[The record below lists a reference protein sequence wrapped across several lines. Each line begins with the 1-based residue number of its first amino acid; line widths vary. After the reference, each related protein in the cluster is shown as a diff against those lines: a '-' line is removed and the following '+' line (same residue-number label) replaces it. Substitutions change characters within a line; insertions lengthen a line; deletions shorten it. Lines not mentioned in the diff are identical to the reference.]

1 MKPASRVGLR
11 LLILLWL
18 GAPCLPAP
26 LFGEP
31 VPLRR
36 VVELALTH
44 SSTAA
49 GAEADTQ
56 RAYASY
62 LESRNQYIPQV
73 TFGSGLGTSFGYPL
87 SLEGSAPSIFNATA
101 QSALINPALREF
113 IRSAKT
119 DWLASVAQSK
129 DQRNQVVQDTVLSYA
144 ELAKWQNLMGH
155 LQEEMGDAVKLQ
167 QVVQQRVSAGVD
179 SPLLQTRA
187 RLSTARIHYRTTEAQ
202 GAIDIL
208 RHRLS
213 QLTGL
218 PAESIDAVSD
228 SIPALPEVEQSDNLS
243 SKAVQSNPG
252 IQASDLHATAESFRA
267 QAERKSL
274 WPSIDFAAQY
284 ALLDTTLNNYQRY
297 FVAGSFQRHNATVGV
312 AIRFPFLNASQH
324 EHADAA
330 DAAAIRAHKDAQ
342 TTREK
347 VSEETL
353 RLQRSVEQLS
363 AAQEVTQLEFEVAQS
378 SLQALQVRYDAGTAA
393 LSDVEDARDQANQ
406 RYDAAQDANFELE
419 KARIMLLRATNGLG
433 DWAVSGK

>member
-11 LLILLWL
+11 LLILVSFSV
-18 GAPCLPAP
+18 PCLSAP
-26 LFGEP
+26 SSGEP
-31 VPLRR
+31 VPLKRL
-36 VVELALTH
+36 VELALAH

-49 GAEADTQ
+49 GAAANTQ

-62 LESRNQYIPQV
+62 LEARNQYIPQV
-73 TFGSGLGTSFGYPL
+73 VFGSGLGTSFGYPL
-87 SLEGSAPSIFNATA
+87 SLEGSAPSIFNVAA

-113 IRSAKT
+113 VRSAKT
-119 DWLASVAQSK
+119 DWQASKAQAK
-129 DQRNQVVQDTVLSYA
+129 DQRNQVVQDTVLNYA
-144 ELAKWQNLMGH
+144 ELAKWQNLVGH
-155 LQEEMGDAVKLQ
+155 LQQEMGESVKLQ
-167 QVVQQRVSAGVD
+167 QIVEQRVSAGVD

-187 RLSTARIHYRTTEAQ
+187 RLSTARIHYRMTEAQ
-202 GAIDIL
+202 GAIDVL
-208 RHRLS
+208 RERLS

-218 PAESIDAVSD
+218 PADSIDAVSD
-228 SIPALPEVEQSDNLS
+228 SIPTLPEVEQSENLA

-252 IQASDLHATAESFRA
+252 ILASDLHATAESFRA
-267 QAERKSL
+267 KAERKSL
-274 WPSIDFAAQY
+274 WPSLDFAAQY

-297 FVAGSFQRHNATVGV
+297 FQPNTFQRHNATIGV
-312 AIRFPFLNASQH
+312 AIRFPFLNFSQR

-363 AAQEVTQLEFEVAQS
+363 AAQEVAHLEYEVAQS
-378 SLQALQVRYDAGTAA
+378 NLQALQVRYDAGTAA
-393 LSDVEDARDQANQ
+393 LADLQDARDQANQ

-419 KARIMLLRATNGLG
+419 KARIMLLRATNGLD
-433 DWAVSGK
+433 DWALSGK